1 VQIIV
6 DPVLIVIN
14 YYSNSPYRIETSP
27 PFIAAFFGPLGGPR
41 PCADSILPV
50 ICICKTPPG
59 PSDYRRFDLL
69 ESLDDIIADSTGIR
83 NRTILADPDAIVDTM
98 T

>member
-1 VQIIV
+1 M
-6 DPVLIVIN
+6 
-14 YYSNSPYRIETSP
+14 ETSP
-27 PFIAAFFGPLGGPR
+27 PFITSFFGPLGGPR

-50 ICICKTPPG
+50 ITPPG